1 MTRHLKEAHK
11 NEQDVA
17 RAVAA
22 GGRVLQRTMLRLK
35 NSGVFKQNVKT
46 LQDGHGTLIVCR
58 RSDNDHI
65 VEDYTPC
72 PYCYTFVIKT
82 ELYRHCASCAEK
94 PDGGSSDRTLSATS
108 ATLLDAAVNT
118 ETAVNPDLR
127 EHILKKMR
135 LDNVTATIKSDNLIL
150 AYGAA
155 KYRKKGPRGY
165 KYISSRMRLLGR
177 LLIRMRSKEGNE
189 NKPLTD
195 FVTPGS
201 FDDIVAAV
209 ETEAGLRVTDDG
221 QRGFKNPCFV
231 TKVGHGVLK
240 CCNIK
245 RGIAIRDGDSVTTT
259 VCDNFERLYRS
270 EYSDSLSGPALTNIA
285 QRKNHLS
292 EFPDEE
298 DFIRLR
304 DFLKTKMDEK
314 KASLREEASAAV
326 WRDLAELVMT
336 RLVVFNARRGGEAAL
351 LKLTAYAGRKHAQVQ
366 GLMERN
372 MSPTEKNLL
381 QRYDGFHL
389 NTPV

>member
-1 MTRHLKEAHK
+1 MERDRRGCVRQPTLPCYYCGKSVVKMTRHLKEAHK

-46 LQDGHGTLIVCR
+46 LQDGNGTLIVCR

-94 PDGGSSDRTLSATS
+94 PDGGSSDRILSATS

-177 LLIRMRSKEGNE
+177 LLIRMRSKEGISS
-189 NKPLTD
+189 LQTA
-195 FVTPGS
+195 S
-201 FDDIVAAV
+201 
-209 ETEAGLRVTDDG
+209 
-221 QRGFKNPCFV
+221 
-231 TKVGHGVLK
+231 
-240 CCNIK
+240 
-245 RGIAIRDGDSVTTT
+245 TT
-259 VCDNFERLYRS
+259 
-270 EYSDSLSGPALTNIA
+270 SLL
-285 QRKNHLS
+285 Q
-292 EFPDEE
+292 
-298 DFIRLR
+298 
-304 DFLKTKMDEK
+304 
-314 KASLREEASAAV
+314 
-326 WRDLAELVMT
+326 WR
-336 RLVVFNARRGGEAAL
+336 
-351 LKLTAYAGRKHAQVQ
+351 LKLACV
-366 GLMERN
+366 
-372 MSPTEKNLL
+372 
-381 QRYDGFHL
+381 
-389 NTPV
+389 

>member
-1 MTRHLKEAHK
+1 M
-11 NEQDVA
+11 
-17 RAVAA
+17 
-22 GGRVLQRTMLRLK
+22 
-35 NSGVFKQNVKT
+35 
-46 LQDGHGTLIVCR
+46 
-58 RSDNDHI
+58 
-65 VEDYTPC
+65 
-72 PYCYTFVIKT
+72 
-82 ELYRHCASCAEK
+82 
-94 PDGGSSDRTLSATS
+94 
-108 ATLLDAAVNT
+108 
-118 ETAVNPDLR
+118 
-127 EHILKKMR
+127 
-135 LDNVTATIKSDNLIL
+135 
-150 AYGAA
+150 
-155 KYRKKGPRGY
+155 
-165 KYISSRMRLLGR
+165 
-177 LLIRMRSKEGNE
+177 
-189 NKPLTD
+189 
-195 FVTPGS
+195 
-201 FDDIVAAV
+201 
-209 ETEAGLRVTDDG
+209 TDDG

-304 DFLKTKMDEK
+304 DFLKTNMDEK
-314 KASLREEASAAV
+314 KASLTEEASAAV